1 MLLKSII
8 ASLCLPIL
16 LMVSSNAQAQAQ
28 AQAQVQAQAPEPE
41 STVIAVNEDDRKID
55 ERLEAILQQ
64 IDGMANVRVRV
75 SAGVVSLTGEV
86 PEITQI
92 QQAEEIAARLEGVI
106 TVRNS
111 ITQVDNV
118 AEQIQPA
125 MERMLERIQSIAFK
139 LPILLVATLAFG
151 LVAAFGF
158 WLAASQRLWQH
169 LAPNAFIADIFKQ
182 IVRLF
187 FIAMGIVLALDIL
200 GATALL
206 STLVG
211 AAGIVGL
218 AVGFAVRDTVEN
230 YIASILLSLRQPFK
244 PNDYVE
250 IAGQEG
256 TIISLT
262 SRATILMSADG
273 NHVRIPNATV
283 FKGTITNYTSN
294 PDRRFNFIISIAP
307 DANADIAIKLGIEAL
322 EAARFT
328 EQDLPSGGWI
338 DSVGASTIDIF
349 FCGWIDQTKHDF
361 ARSKSAAIQLVLAAL
376 NHAEI
381 DMPEPTYRLIMH
393 DAKEKTMAAKRKIAT
408 VDAIHTEADT
418 TMVDHLEDERQKGKT
433 ENYLDPKAPQEM

>member
-1 MLLKSII
+1 MTIKSLI
-8 ASLCLPIL
+8 ASLCLFLALTLPIA
-16 LMVSSNAQAQAQ
+16 AQTT
-28 AQAQVQAQAPEPE
+28 APEPD
-41 STVIAVNEDDRKID
+41 STIVAVNDDDRKID
-55 ERLEAILQQ
+55 GRLEAILQQ
-64 IDGMANVRVRV
+64 IEGMANVRVRV

-86 PEITQI
+86 QEITQI
-92 QQAEEIAARLEGVI
+92 QQAEDIAARLEGVI

-125 MERMLERIQSIAFK
+125 MARMLERIKTIALK
-139 LPILLVATLAFG
+139 LPILLVAAIAFG
-151 LVAAFGF
+151 LVATLGF
-158 WLAASQRLWQH
+158 WVAASPRLWRRV
-169 LAPNAFIADIFKQ
+169 APNAFIADLFKQ

-283 FKGTITNYTSN
+283 FKGTIVNYSSN

-307 DANADIAIKLGIEAL
+307 DANADIAIKAGVEAM
-322 EAARFT
+322 EAAPFT

-338 DSVGASTIDIF
+338 DSVGASTIDVF

-361 ARSKSAAIQLVLAAL
+361 ARSKSAAIQLVMAAL
-376 NHAEI
+376 TLADIE
-381 DMPEPTYRLIMH
+381 MPEPTYRINMNNG
-393 DAKEKTMAAKRKIAT
+393 APRKAQSKRQPTTIDT
-408 VDAIHTEADT
+408 IHTEADT
-418 TMVDHLEDERQKGKT
+418 SMVEHLDDERQKGIT
-433 ENYLDPKAPQEM
+433 ENYLDPAAPQEM